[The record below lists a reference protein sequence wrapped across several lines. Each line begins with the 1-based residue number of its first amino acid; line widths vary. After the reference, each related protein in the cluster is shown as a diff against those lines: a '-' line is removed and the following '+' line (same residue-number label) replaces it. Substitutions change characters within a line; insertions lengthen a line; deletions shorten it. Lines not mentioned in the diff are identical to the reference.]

1 MIPGL
6 SSGSGNVY
14 GNVAASWAASWSGA
28 ATGAA
33 TAPTPGSILT
43 PSQKAQQKLKAAA
56 LASRASAPQHPNI
69 YKADEDD
76 DEYSPESHI
85 DEGEAE
91 DTNTTPPIDDDIY
104 EPELPTRAD
113 EDHSYPVDNGNE
125 DDMYDP
131 DAYAPEENISADVS
145 PRSFDTDGRVSDF
158 DPASSSNP
166 IPTSVGASDSDNLVN
181 QPSAAQD
188 DEISLIDARKKAQ
201 AAILRLWPL
210 EVRYQQYIEEGI
222 EENVIKQL
230 FCDLGLDR
238 SAGCLQTS
246 KQKSPIAK
254 STTSQQDS
262 PSVVDGMSGPSS
274 TAASQTAPPSIT
286 SATTSK
292 ASPTQAVET
301 ATKASNNLE
310 ERKDRIAR
318 HLAMNKAGQSQAVAP
333 LATAP
338 SQSLS
343 QDVSHSV
350 HKQIASLPPKPPT
363 INQTASSSDEALQ
376 KQKMEA
382 LATMRSKRISTTS
395 KADDPSPVS
404 TVAEPT
410 PVADTSTP
418 KPAST
423 LASITLPRNAPT
435 GPRAFISATQQT
447 SIPNRTRLTAP
458 NATMPSTVLQP
469 VSQPTPQQ
477 MPLVIDVSA
486 DEDEEDSHLAQNNR
500 LYELPS
506 TSNSSKVLSLN
517 GTPVNGSIKGGKQV
531 AELDRD
537 IDQLKRKIAEMEAR
551 KSTSSSGTPISQQ
564 QQQQKQALPSLSLP
578 SFTTRPPATIPQVG
592 LSKIKKPQ
600 PASKKAKKK
609 TPARKRSAKKLPVV
623 EAMLAKKIARLQSV
637 NLEAMKLLKEIE
649 DAQREKLRLEQETKE
664 EADDSDSAEENDGG
678 TPKMAVPEPPA
689 IPILGKRNDLSSA
702 QASPASVCRQSRS
715 QNGLPPKPPTPS
727 VTIKSTAPLVNTALP
742 TSQQTETIVDSIS
755 PEDKSSDEGLEN
767 DDSTDSPSSKR
778 ARILTKPSPKF
789 VNTSPTPL
797 TDAEDDLP
805 MDESNSD
812 VSDTSSSEESDQS
825 DDEKEEEKGKS
836 DTETDPSHV
845 VDKTLTSQ
853 RANLKKGSS
862 PPHVPIWKQKM
873 QQKQQEQAIT
883 QSQPSTATT
892 DNDSDQ
898 EFNGDAL
905 PTVTSRPKFAADIS
919 DVFDTVNNPPYPD
932 AFVPYESIY
941 KGNAYYCFHPSFDG
955 DVATTLRSLTYSN
968 NIDPNWAFCTD
979 DLDDGGCSK
988 GADCEWQHLSN
999 ISIGEDKILVALGN
1013 SNGLCHA
1020 DRRRFIDGLR
1030 QVLIDIKV
1038 RDVKD
1043 FDLIS
1048 KTILDY
1054 RRNFL
1059 GDASK
1064 IRFMDVDI

>member
-33 TAPTPGSILT
+33 TAPASTPGSILT
-43 PSQKAQQKLKAAA
+43 PSQIAQQKLKAAA
-56 LASRASAPQHPNI
+56 LASKASAPQHPDI
-69 YKADEDD
+69 YRAGEDD

-91 DTNTTPPIDDDIY
+91 GTNTTPPIDDDIY
-104 EPELPTRAD
+104 EPELPAEAD

-125 DDMYDP
+125 DDDMYDP

-158 DPASSSNP
+158 EPATGANP
-166 IPTSVGASDSDNLVN
+166 MPTSGGALDSDNLVSK
-181 QPSAAQD
+181 PSAAQD
-188 DEISLIDARKKAQ
+188 DDISLIEARKKAQ

-222 EENVIKQL
+222 EETVIKQL
-230 FCDLGLDR
+230 FCDLGLDT
-238 SAGCLQTS
+238 SSGCPQTS

-262 PSVVDGMSGPSS
+262 PSVVGSMSGPSA

-286 SATTSK
+286 PATTTK

-301 ATKASNNLE
+301 AAKASINAE

-318 HLAMNKAGQSQAVAP
+318 LLAMKKAARSQTVAP
-333 LATAP
+333 LVTTP
-338 SQSLS
+338 GQSLS
-343 QDVSHSV
+343 QDGSRLAHN
-350 HKQIASLPPKPPT
+350 QIASLPPKPPT
-363 INQTASSSDEALQ
+363 INQTALSSHEALR
-376 KQKMEA
+376 KHKMEV
-382 LATMRSKRISTTS
+382 LATMRPKRISTTS

-410 PVADTSTP
+410 PVDTPTP

-423 LASITLPRNAPT
+423 LASNSPPRNAPT
-435 GPRAFISATQQT
+435 GPRAFTLATQPT
-447 SIPNRTRLTAP
+447 SIPNRTRPTAP
-458 NATMPSTVLQP
+458 NVTIPSSVLQP
-469 VSQPTPQQ
+469 VSRPVPQQ
-477 MPLVIDVSA
+477 MSFVIDVSS
-486 DEDEEDSHLAQNNR
+486 DEEEDSHPAQNDR

-517 GTPVNGSIKGGKQV
+517 GTPVNGSVKQGKQV

-564 QQQQKQALPSLSLP
+564 QQKQAPPSLPLP
-578 SFTTRPPATIPQVG
+578 SFTTRPPPAIPQIG

-609 TPARKRSAKKLPVV
+609 TLARKRAAKKLPIV
-623 EAMLAKKIARLQSV
+623 EAMLAKKVARLQSV

-664 EADDSDSAEENDGG
+664 EADDSDSAEENDGRI
-678 TPKMAVPEPPA
+678 PKIMVPETPA
-689 IPILGKRNDLSSA
+689 IPILGKRKDVSPA
-702 QASPASVCRQSRS
+702 QASPASVSQQSRG

-742 TSQQTETIVDSIS
+742 TSQQTETIADSTS
-755 PEDKSSDEGLEN
+755 SEDKSSDEGLEN
-767 DDSTDSPSSKR
+767 YDITDSPSAKR
-778 ARILTKPSPKF
+778 ARISTTKPSPKS

-825 DDEKEEEKGKS
+825 DDEEREEKGKS
-836 DTETDPSHV
+836 DTDTDPSHV
-845 VDKTLTSQ
+845 VDETLTSQ
-853 RANLKKGSS
+853 RASLKKGSS
-862 PPHVPIWKQKM
+862 PPHVPIWKQKT

-898 EFNGDAL
+898 ELNGDAL
-905 PTVTSRPKFAADIS
+905 PIVTSRPKFAAEIS
-919 DVFDTVNNPPYPD
+919 DVFDTVHNPTYPD

-988 GADCEWQHLSN
+988 GTDCEWQHLSN
-999 ISIGEDKILVALGN
+999 IGIGG
-1013 SNGLCHA
+1013 HA

-1048 KTILDY
+1048 KAILDY